1 MLQLQQASDEF
12 ERRGVQVLVVTFEK
26 PVHARQYS
34 ADFSLRWPL
43 LIDQD
48 RRLYAAYGME
58 AGQWRKLLGPK
69 ACLTYARLL
78 VRGRRLRRVH
88 GDVRQ
93 LGGNVVIDA
102 EGVVRFHHVAHSPAD
117 RPGVTELLSVIDDAS

>member
-12 ERRGVQVLVVTFEK
+12 EHRGVKILVITFETSE
-26 PVHARQYS
+26 HAREYS
-34 ADFSLRWPL
+34 EEFSLKWPL
-43 LIDQD
+43 LIDQG
-48 RRLYAAYGME
+48 RRLYSAYGM
-58 AGQWRKLLGPK
+58 GTGRWRKLLGPK
-69 ACLTYARLL
+69 ACLTYVRLL
-78 VRGRRLRRVH
+78 IGGRRLRRVH

-117 RPGVTELLSVIDDAS
+117 RPNVTRLLNVIDGVS

>member
-117 RPGVTELLSVIDDAS
+117 RPDVTELLGVIDDAS